1 MLKLK
6 QNKAGK
12 WFLSLVGKNGK
23 ILMTSEDYAKKGNAE
38 RAIVDVEETMRDYLK
53 FIGFHVTGDVNL
65 WAK

>member
-12 WFLSLVGKNGK
+12 YYLSLVGKNGK

-38 RAIVDVEETMRDYLK
+38 RAIVDIEETMKEILK
-53 FIGFHVTGDVNL
+53 SIGFEVNGDVNL